1 MESIYKLYVRPHFD
15 YGDMIYDVAIPN
27 KYSIFNQENPNSL
40 AKKVESIQ
48 YEAARV
54 VTGAWKSTSM
64 AKLYAN
70 LGWESLSDRSTLRKL
85 CLLFET
91 LETKFPNYL
100 ITLINNQKFT
110 ASSRHHDKPLLKS
123 ISCRINRV
131 RSSFLSS
138 VIEDW
143 NKLEAE
149 IKYSKSKAS
158 FKNKLLNKS
167 RPKKCSY
174 FGLRN
179 NDKVRYLTMFKSL
192 EGSQTSL
199 QF

>member
-1 MESIYKLYVRPHFD
+1 
-15 YGDMIYDVAIPN
+15 MIYDITITH
-27 KYSIFNQENPNSL
+27 KYSIFNQENTNSIS
-40 AKKVESIQ
+40 KKVESIQ

-64 AKLYAN
+64 VKLYAN
-70 LGWESLSDRSTLRKL
+70 LGWESLSNRRTLRKL

-91 LETKFPNYL
+91 IENNFPNYL

-110 ASSRHHDKPLLKS
+110 ACSRYHNKPLLKS
-123 ISCRINRV
+123 IPCRINRY
-131 RSSFLSS
+131 RSSFPPS

-149 IKYSKSKAS
+149 IKYLKTKVT

-167 RPKKCSY
+167 RLKNVHILAYETTIKC
-174 FGLRN
+174 
-179 NDKVRYLTMFKSL
+179 D
-192 EGSQTSL
+192 TSPC
-199 QF
+199 